1 MLSKIRLAA
10 LLVLSAGSL
19 AVAAEPE
26 DFLDDP
32 DESLEAKRCVSL
44 SRIQSTDV
52 LDDRNIIFYM
62 RGGDIYRNVLPHRCS
77 GLRRRDAFMYRTSMS
92 QLCNVDIITVLES
105 VVVGFTP
112 GASCGLG
119 MFYPVT
125 EAQVKGLKEEVERA
139 RKLDL
144 DVPE

>member
-1 MLSKIRLAA
+1 MFARLAFSI
-10 LLVLSAGSL
+10 LCLSL
-19 AVAAEPE
+19 AGGLAFAQSEE

-32 DESLEAKRCVSL
+32 DESLKPERCVHL
-44 SRIQSTDV
+44 GRIDRTDV

-62 RGGDIYRNVLPHRCS
+62 KGDKIYRNVLPHRCP

-105 VVVGFTP
+105 RVVGFLP

-125 EAQVKGLKEEVERA
+125 EQEVKALKEEVERA
-139 RKLDL
+139 RKLRMD
-144 DVPE
+144 DPE